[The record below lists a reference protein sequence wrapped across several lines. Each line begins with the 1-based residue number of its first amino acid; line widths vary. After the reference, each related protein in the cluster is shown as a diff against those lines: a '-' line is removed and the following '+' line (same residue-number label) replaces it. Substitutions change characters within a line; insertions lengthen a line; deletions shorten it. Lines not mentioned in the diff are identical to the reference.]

1 MNSSTQVVL
10 LTPQKRLEELSQM
23 PNKLQVKT
31 QSVGYSDFYWNRFS
45 PRVATISSIRNA
57 NHWEGGFIT
66 YIAYPRKVEAIA
78 AMKYLLLHQQ
88 VTDVDMRKAKRMKA
102 KGIRWELKIRG
113 LAFNQVLKFATMD
126 ITSELVISPAFE
138 TASTRRKSAP
148 RESEG

>member
-1 MNSSTQVVL
+1 
-10 LTPQKRLEELSQM
+10 M

-126 ITSELVISPAFE
+126 ITSELVIPPAFE

>member
-1 MNSSTQVVL
+1 
-10 LTPQKRLEELSQM
+10 M
-23 PNKLQVKT
+23 PNKLHVKT

-57 NHWEGGFIT
+57 NHWDGGFIT
-66 YIAYPRKVEAIA
+66 YIAYPRKVEATA

-113 LAFNQVLKFATMD
+113 LAFNEVLKFATMD
-126 ITSELVISPAFE
+126 INDELIISAVE
-138 TASTRRKSAP
+138 TGATTGPRAPTKNNVRATRD
-148 RESEG
+148 

>member
-1 MNSSTQVVL
+1 
-10 LTPQKRLEELSQM
+10 M

-126 ITSELVISPAFE
+126 ITSSLVMSPAVE
-138 TASTRRKSAP
+138 TTSTRRKSAP

>member
-1 MNSSTQVVL
+1 
-10 LTPQKRLEELSQM
+10 M

-57 NHWEGGFIT
+57 NHWDGGFIT
-66 YIAYPRKVEAIA
+66 YIAYSRKLEATA

-113 LAFNQVLKFATMD
+113 LAFNEVLKFATMD
-126 ITSELVISPAFE
+126 INDELIISPPVE
-138 TASTRRKSAP
+138 TGVTTGGLPLPKTKSAQ
-148 RESEG
+148 RETEE

>member
-1 MNSSTQVVL
+1 
-10 LTPQKRLEELSQM
+10 M

-126 ITSELVISPAFE
+126 ITSSLVISPGLE
-138 TASTRRKSAP
+138 TNSTRRKSGP
-148 RESEG
+148 PQSEK

>member
-1 MNSSTQVVL
+1 MNSSTAVVL
-10 LTPQKRLEELSQM
+10 LTPQKRFKELSQM

-126 ITSELVISPAFE
+126 ITSSLVMSPAVE
-138 TASTRRKSAP
+138 TTSTRRKSAP